1 MSMILAAMLLSSTA
15 LSGCLQISEPA
26 PNSSEETMDRAEA
39 SDSFILSGEKGGAY
53 EKAPDTSLEPLTLKY
68 FWPCSLQKA
77 EALASVQAAVD
88 RYLTAKINTRLELNP
103 VDWGT
108 WFDKYPVILAS
119 GEQADI
125 MFSACWSG
133 YVAEAGRNSF
143 LELTD
148 LLAQHGQGIIGSL
161 APEFLKA
168 ATIRGKLFAI
178 PQNKD
183 AAQGYALYL
192 QKDIVEKAGVK
203 PEGIKA
209 LDDLEPILEYVRD
222 YEKSLI
228 PLATTLDTGAMYV
241 CTRAGFAEGIGD
253 FSKYEGG
260 YDQWGSV
267 VVYDKINDKFISL
280 DPSVSNAWMAY
291 GKLMNRFGKKGFFM
305 KDILTNKSVDAGKL
319 WAEGK
324 TWFTTSSDVP
334 GQLETIRNSVKKD
347 ILMIPMLPSVMNTNS
362 LTGSLTAIPRSAISP
377 ARSMM
382 VINLMHK
389 EKELVNL
396 LVNGVEGKNYVKTG
410 ENTIRL
416 PDGASVKSDT
426 GWDPASWWLVGN
438 AFLNLVW
445 DKDLPD
451 RWVKVQEYNAK
462 SPVSPIVGFNF
473 DSSHVKSEM
482 AATTNVFE
490 QYKRL
495 IFTGSGDTE
504 NYVTMMFRKMKD
516 AGLDKIVAEY
526 NIQLTEWKDAG
537 R

>member
-1 MSMILAAMLLSSTA
+1 MCMILAAILVSATA
-15 LSGCLQISEPA
+15 LTGCMQMDVLTTA
-26 PNSSEETMDRAEA
+26 SSEELLESTAVSGSAFLSENKDGYSEKVPEA
-39 SDSFILSGEKGGAY
+39 R
-53 EKAPDTSLEPLTLKY
+53 LEPLILKY
-68 FWPCSLQKA
+68 YWPCSPQQA
-77 EALASVQAAVD
+77 EAQASVQEAVD

-143 LELTD
+143 LELSD
-148 LLAQHGQGIIGSL
+148 LLAQYGQGIIGSL

-192 QKDIVEKAGVK
+192 QRDIVEKAGVK
-203 PEGIKA
+203 PENIKA

-228 PLATTLDTGAMYV
+228 PLATTLDAGAMYV
-241 CTRAGFAEGIGD
+241 CTRAGFADGIGD

-267 VVYDKINDKFISL
+267 VVYDKINGKFVSL
-280 DPSVSNAWMAY
+280 DPSVSEVWMAY

-305 KDILTNKSVDAGKL
+305 KDILTNKSVNAGKL

-334 GQLETIRNSVKKD
+334 GQLEAIRNSVKKD
-347 ILMIPMLPSVMNTNS
+347 ILMVPMLPSVMNTNS

-377 ARSMM
+377 TRSMM

-396 LVNGVEGKNYVKTG
+396 LVNGVEGKNYIKSG
-410 ENTIRL
+410 ENTMEL
-416 PDGASVKSDT
+416 PAGAATKADT

-438 AFLNLVW
+438 AFLNYVW
-445 DKDLPD
+445 DTDLPD
-451 RWVKVQEYNAK
+451 RWARMREYNAK
-462 SPVSPIVGFNF
+462 SSVSPIVGFNF
-473 DSSHVKSEM
+473 DSSSVKSEM

-504 NYVTMMFRKMKD
+504 KYVTMMFQKMKD
-516 AGLDKIVAEY
+516 AGLDKIVTEY
-526 NIQLTEWKDAG
+526 NVQLAEWKAAD